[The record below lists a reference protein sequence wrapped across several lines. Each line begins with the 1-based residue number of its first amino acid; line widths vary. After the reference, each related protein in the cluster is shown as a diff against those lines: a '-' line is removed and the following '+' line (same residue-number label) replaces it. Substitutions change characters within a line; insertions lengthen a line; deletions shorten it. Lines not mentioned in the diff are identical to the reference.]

1 MSSWSI
7 SLEVRLCFGSPSQRK
22 ASLTADH
29 LDTTCYDTVLRRNLP
44 LRRYVSAGKRS
55 EHKSKVY
62 YEMYSSTLEKGG
74 KRVMRAAAKPSTKVA
89 LNNTRWHACYKA
101 RISVG

>member
-1 MSSWSI
+1 MSRGSI

-22 ASLTADH
+22 TSLTADH

-74 KRVMRAAAKPSTKVA
+74 KRVMRARYNCTSLKYS
-89 LNNTRWHACYKA
+89 RG
-101 RISVG
+101 VGGLDWSRT

>member
-1 MSSWSI
+1 MFWI
-7 SLEVRLCFGSPSQRK
+7 SVTAKK

-74 KRVMRAAAKPSTKVA
+74 KRVMRARYNCTSLKYS
-89 LNNTRWHACYKA
+89 RG
-101 RISVG
+101 VGGLDWSRT

>member
-1 MSSWSI
+1 MVDFSRGSSVLDLRHS
-7 SLEVRLCFGSPSQRK
+7 EK

-74 KRVMRAAAKPSTKVA
+74 KRVMRARYNCTSLKYS
-89 LNNTRWHACYKA
+89 RG
-101 RISVG
+101 VGGLDWSRT